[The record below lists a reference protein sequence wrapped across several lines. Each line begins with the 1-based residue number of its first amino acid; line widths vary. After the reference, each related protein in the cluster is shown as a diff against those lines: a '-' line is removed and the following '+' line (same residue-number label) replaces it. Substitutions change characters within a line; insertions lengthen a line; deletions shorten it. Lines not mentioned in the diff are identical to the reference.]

1 MNISEAGEGLPA
13 WASPCGSGSG
23 RGALLWFQL
32 RLSVRRPF
40 TGNCWAQFPKGTT
53 STDPLQMFCFKV
65 FCSSSYKFAPI
76 NADLTHK
83 TNRNHIRVGIEA
95 ELFEFFER
103 IWAWMSRILKLY
115 DSKSLASD
123 LSDSTSS
130 EVDSIDSWI
139 TYQKFDFFAL
149 KLAQNYVLLIR
160 LVKSIK
166 MKLFPVF
173 LLYSVSICPRP
184 SYLHPLLYII
194 DPFNPHFL

>member
-1 MNISEAGEGLPA
+1 MNFPM
-13 WASPCGSGSG
+13 P
-23 RGALLWFQL
+23 
-32 RLSVRRPF
+32 LSVGSWIHMQMVGTPASKSAKLGQMQQPF
-40 TGNCWAQFPKGTT
+40 AVRKRQPQ
-53 STDPLQMFCFKV
+53 L
-65 FCSSSYKFAPI
+65 
-76 NADLTHK
+76 
-83 TNRNHIRVGIEA
+83 RVGIEA

-139 TYQKFDFFAL
+139 AYQKFDFFAL

-166 MKLFPVF
+166 MKLFLVF
-173 LLYSVSICPRP
+173 LLYSVSICPRL
-184 SYLHPLLYII
+184 SYLHPPLYII
-194 DPFNPHFL
+194 DPFNPRFL